1 LVPRRFLK
9 LLSTP
14 NLKGLLHILSQDFK
28 EYKKTLTAI
37 DPKRLITLLRSR
49 ERSLRR
55 QEESLEEHL
64 PELQAL
70 YQASEIRPKVR
81 VFQGNKGLL
90 SVWHD
95 ILSSKTDVLLWTNQ
109 ATESAFFSPNLHT
122 KFIHDRIEKNIFMKV
137 LTVTNT
143 EGQLLLTSD
152 AQSLRS
158 TKLLPKETTFSAETY
173 IYDNKVATLDYKKD
187 IIGIIIESE
196 SIASS
201 QKAVFE
207 MMWKVL

>member
-1 LVPRRFLK
+1 
-9 LLSTP
+9 
-14 NLKGLLHILSQDFK
+14 
-28 EYKKTLTAI
+28 
-37 DPKRLITLLRSR
+37 
-49 ERSLRR
+49 
-55 QEESLEEHL
+55 
-64 PELQAL
+64 
-70 YQASEIRPKVR
+70 
-81 VFQGNKGLL
+81 
-90 SVWHD
+90 
-95 ILSSKTDVLLWTNQ
+95 
-109 ATESAFFSPNLHT
+109 
-122 KFIHDRIEKNIFMKV
+122 MKV